1 MRVTY
6 QNMSKRV
13 RMVLYT
19 HTMTELRPQNHN
31 RDGLLGP
38 NSTMVVYMD
47 PLGKRFQQG
56 FAGVYVVAFR
66 FRGAFFY
73 DLVGV

>member
-1 MRVTY
+1 
-6 QNMSKRV
+6 
-13 RMVLYT
+13 MVLYT

-47 PLGKRFQQG
+47 PLGLKISTPCKVCWSGSGQG
-56 FAGVYVVAFR
+56 AVRELGLWFTTGLRIRLYR
-66 FRGAFFY
+66 
-73 DLVGV
+73 